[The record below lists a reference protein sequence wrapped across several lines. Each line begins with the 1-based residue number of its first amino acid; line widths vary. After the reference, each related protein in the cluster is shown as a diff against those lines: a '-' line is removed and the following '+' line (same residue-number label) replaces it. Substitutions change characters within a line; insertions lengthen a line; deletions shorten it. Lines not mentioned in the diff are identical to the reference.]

1 MGEKQKIKSLKGLEL
16 NLFTLRLEYT
26 KQSGEV
32 EASCLKSEPYCR
44 FCVVRV
50 EKYCIEC
57 SMMFRLEVM

>member
-1 MGEKQKIKSLKGLEL
+1 MKSLKGLEL

-26 KQSGEV
+26 KRLFQSGEV
-32 EASCLKSEPYCR
+32 EASCLKSEPFCR
-44 FCVVRV
+44 FCVGRV